1 MVIEV
6 GCPLGLAWWGVGG
19 GPCLTLGTRQWF
31 YGLHKRRGIC
41 YHQSDCQCRV
51 ALGIGIEVCFNRTN
65 CCSRPEQPVL
75 AEWLR
80 QVDGGWNHQVQFK
93 SENNP
98 SQPHFKVTQGRTENY
113 TRCIHTKLGTDSWLL
128 HLKYSSAL
136 TPSDQ
141 IWNGKSCDQY
151 PHKINFKSYLW
162 ASLPPLGG
170 NSDSWRRN
178 PTTNW
183 SSCTGENLQLAVMTA
198 LHEFSVTYQVR
209 CRALGVL
216 HTSRRISNSD
226 FISYPDV
233 TLIVTRDNGSC
244 PYGRTPCASWLGAL
258 SPHTPPQSHIRDST
272 PEISPRGKQ
281 GDLCIWNMWNVMSI
295 SEIYVIVWSWCVVLC
310 EGRGLHIHFE

>member
-1 MVIEV
+1 VREAAHSRSPSSEVKNEWIYTYIPSFWLYGVYTDSFIFTGQTSTLNSFSRALMVIEV

-151 PHKINFKSYLW
+151 PHKINFKSYYLSGAW
-162 ASLPPLGG
+162 GS
-170 NSDSWRRN
+170 
-178 PTTNW
+178 
-183 SSCTGENLQLAVMTA
+183 VVVKA
-198 LHEFSVTYQVR
+198 LRY
-209 CRALGVL
+209 
-216 HTSRRISNSD
+216 
-226 FISYPDV
+226 
-233 TLIVTRDNGSC
+233 
-244 PYGRTPCASWLGAL
+244 
-258 SPHTPPQSHIRDST
+258 
-272 PEISPRGKQ
+272 
-281 GDLCIWNMWNVMSI
+281 
-295 SEIYVIVWSWCVVLC
+295 
-310 EGRGLHIHFE
+310 